1 MPISDDWVMD
11 NFNNDPWAQNAMI
24 QTAENVA
31 KQAGITREECDALTL
46 KRYRQYT
53 DSLKNDRAF
62 QKRYMVPAEIG
73 KGKKAIMVDQD
84 EGIIE
89 STDEGLAKLKPVLPG
104 GTHTF
109 ATQTHPADG
118 NATLIVT
125 TREKAREMSQ
135 DQQIAIQLL
144 AYGYAR
150 SNKGYMAQA
159 VPPAAQMALNRAG
172 ITVNDLKAVKTHN
185 PFAVNDIHM
194 IRAMNMDPEIVNIC
208 GSSLIYGHP
217 QAPTGARLLIELIEI
232 LIERGGGY
240 GLFVGCAAG
249 DTAAGITLKVE

>member
-1 MPISDDWVMD
+1 MPISDDWVMG
-11 NFNNDPWAQNAMI
+11 NFNNDPWARNTMI

-31 KQAGITREECDALTL
+31 KATGITREACDAMTL
-46 KRYRQYT
+46 KRYRQYA

-62 QKRYMVPAEIG
+62 QKRYMVPTEIG
-73 KGKKAIMVDQD
+73 KGKKTITVEQD

-89 STDEGLAKLKPVLPG
+89 STDEALATLKPVLPG

-109 ATQTHPADG
+109 AAQTHPADG
-118 NATLIVT
+118 NATLIIAS
-125 TREKAREMSQ
+125 REKARDMSH

-150 SNKGYMAQA
+150 SKKGYMAQA

-194 IRAMNMDPEIVNIC
+194 IRAMNMDPEIVNIY

-217 QAPTGARLLIELIEI
+217 QAPTGARLLIELIEV
-232 LIERGGGY
+232 LIEKGGGY